1 MKTKNKPVREDD
13 YINNLRRR
21 QRGVLFRYLAVS
33 IFCLV
38 FFVVYSHFSHGI
50 QSFWMTFLFVWPLIL
65 GGIPALLI
73 LCGILSDTEE
83 EAVHNKTIES
93 AGQKKKEEEQGYI
106 DTLKQLWKTG
116 GMQKDLYRFGIAS
129 VTAASFLKG
138 ALEIAGTDSLYPNLL
153 LFVGILLLVTGAV
166 FYLLNIRWQAGH
178 AAL

>member
-1 MKTKNKPVREDD
+1 MKRKNKPVREDD

-21 QRGVLFRYLAVS
+21 RRGVLFRYLAVS
-33 IFCLV
+33 VFCLV
-38 FFVVYSHFSHGI
+38 FFAVYSHFSHGI
-50 QSFWMTFLFVWPLIL
+50 QSLWMTFLFVWPLIL

-83 EAVHNKTIES
+83 KAVHNKTFES
-93 AGQKKKEEEQGYI
+93 AGQKKEEKQGYI
-106 DTLKQLWKTG
+106 ETLRQLWKSG

-138 ALEIAGTDSLYPNLL
+138 ALEIAGTDSFYPNLL
-153 LFVGILLLVTGAV
+153 LVVGILLLLTGAV
-166 FYLLNIRWQAGH
+166 FYLLNIRWQAGQ

>member
-1 MKTKNKPVREDD
+1 M
-13 YINNLRRR
+13 
-21 QRGVLFRYLAVS
+21 
-33 IFCLV
+33 
-38 FFVVYSHFSHGI
+38 
-50 QSFWMTFLFVWPLIL
+50 
-65 GGIPALLI
+65 LI

-93 AGQKKKEEEQGYI
+93 AGQKKKDEEQGYI
-106 DTLKQLWKTG
+106 DTLKQLWKIG
-116 GMQKDLYRFGIAS
+116 GMQKDMYRFGIAS

-153 LFVGILLLVTGAV
+153 LFVGILLLLIGAV